1 MLWLHPWPDQGVF
14 SVKRF
19 LGLLVLA
26 FLWVPV
32 IHAGDGARWEKIVVD
47 PPSVEL
53 VGRDAMRQVLVQGR
67 TSKGRWVDLTHQA
80 RYLVSGGQ
88 AATVSQQGALLARG
102 DGQASLE
109 VRVAGR
115 TLQVPVTVREST
127 QYGVLNFENQVLP
140 IFNKYGCNAS
150 GCHGKA
156 EGQNGF
162 KLSVFG
168 FDPRGDHQALTM
180 QARGRRVFLG
190 APEQSLLIR
199 KASGTTPH
207 GGGTLVARDS
217 PEYRLLKTWISAGVP
232 FGTENDPVLVGI
244 EVEPTQRQMEMS
256 QSQQLRVTAKWSDGT
271 HRDVT
276 AMATYQTNKESMAI
290 VDRQGRVDTGQVP
303 GTVGIMANY
312 LGAVSV
318 FRAMIP
324 RSEAVVDYPE
334 VLENNFIDQH
344 VNRQLQDLNIVPSGA
359 CSDADFLRRV
369 YLDIIGT
376 LPTAAAARAFLSDQ
390 RPDRRVQL
398 VRQLLGRPEYADYWA
413 LKWSDTLRVERL
425 KLGRKNAYAYY
436 RWIHQSFLQNKPFNR
451 FAREVVTAEGPLNEL
466 AAGHFYKSVGSP
478 KDWASTLSQV
488 FLGVRIECAQCHHHP
503 FDRWS
508 QQDYYGMEAFFAQVK
523 FKQTSR
529 GEAIVAAGAA
539 KTTHPRS
546 GKEVFAHPLATK
558 MPAENKMGDR
568 RVELADWMTRAENPW
583 FAHNV
588 ANRMWAHFLGR
599 GLVEPLDDFRLTNP
613 PSNPALLDSL
623 ATCLVENDYDLHV
636 LIQVITASAAYQ
648 RSVAVNTTNK
658 EDEDNYSRF
667 LFKRMDAEVL
677 LDAICQVTGVQEKFA
692 GIPVGSR
699 AIQLWDSAVPHYF
712 LKTFGR
718 PVRVT
723 ACTCER
729 AVDPTVAQVLHI
741 LNSPGIQKKLSH
753 VGGQVASLV
762 ARHPDPSVLVEELYL
777 AMYSRFPTSDERQN
791 GMNYL
796 KNQPNRQL
804 ATEDLCWSMM
814 NSIEFVF
821 NH

>member
-1 MLWLHPWPDQGVF
+1 MPCLPPLHVF
-14 SVKRF
+14 RGFSLKRF
-19 LGLLVLA
+19 LGVLMMVL
-26 FLWVPV
+26 LWVPLV
-32 IHAGDGARWEKIVVD
+32 HADEDTRWKKIEVV
-47 PPSVEL
+47 PSSVAL
-53 VGRDAMRQVLVQGR
+53 VGRDAMQQVLVQGQ
-67 TSKGRWVDLTHQA
+67 TDTGRWVDLTHQA
-80 RYLVSGGQ
+80 RYQVADGQ
-88 AATVSQQGALLARG
+88 AVTVSRQGALLARF
-102 DGQASLE
+102 DGQTSLD
-109 VRVAGR
+109 VVVAGR
-115 TLQVPVTVREST
+115 TFQVPVTVREST
-127 QYGVLNFENQVLP
+127 QYGALNFENQLLP

-168 FDPRGDHQALTM
+168 FDPAGDHQALTM
-180 QARGRRVFLG
+180 QSRGRRVFFG

-207 GGGTLVARDS
+207 GGGTLIPQDS

-232 FGTENDPVLVGI
+232 FGTEKDPVLVGI
-244 EVEPTQRQMEMS
+244 EVEPTYRQMEMS

-276 AMATYQTNKESMAI
+276 AMATYQTNKESLAI
-290 VDRQGRVDTGQVP
+290 VDRKGRVNTGQVP
-303 GTVGIMANY
+303 GTVAIMANY

-324 RSEAVVDYPE
+324 RSEAVVDYPK
-334 VLENNFIDQH
+334 VLEKNFLDQH
-344 VNRQLQDLNIVPSGA
+344 VNRQLQDLNIVPSGN
-359 CSDADFLRRV
+359 CTDADFLRRV
-369 YLDIIGT
+369 YLDVIGS
-376 LPTAAAARAFLSDQ
+376 LPTAAEARAFLSDQ
-390 RPDRRVQL
+390 RPDRRAQL
-398 VRQLLGRPEYADYWA
+398 VKQLLERPEYADYWA
-413 LKWSDTLRVERL
+413 LKWADTLRVERL

-436 RWIHQSFLQNKPFNR
+436 RWIRQSFLKNKPFDR

-529 GEAIVAAGAA
+529 GEAIVAEGAA

-558 MPAENKMGDR
+558 MPAENNTGDR
-568 RVELADWMTRAENPW
+568 RVELADWMTGAQNPW

-623 ATCLVENDYDLHV
+623 AHHLVENDYNLHA
-636 LIQVITASAAYQ
+636 LIQLITASAAYQ
-648 RSVAVNTTNK
+648 RSVAVNATNR

-677 LDAICQVTGVQEKFA
+677 LDAICQVTGVEEKFA
-692 GIPVGSR
+692 GIPEGSR

-729 AVDPTVAQVLHI
+729 AVDPTVSQVLHM
-741 LNSPGIQKKLSH
+741 LNAPGIQEKLSH
-753 VGGQVASLV
+753 VGGQVARLV
-762 ARHPDPSVLVEELYL
+762 AKHPDPATLIEELYL
-777 AMYSRFPTSDERQN
+777 AMYSRFPTGEERRN

-804 ATEDLCWSMM
+804 AVEDLCWSMM

>member
-1 MLWLHPWPDQGVF
+1 MPCFPPLHVF
-14 SVKRF
+14 RSFSLKRF
-19 LGLLVLA
+19 LGALTVVLLWAPL
-26 FLWVPV
+26 
-32 IHAGDGARWEKIVVD
+32 IHADEDTRWKKIEVV
-47 PPSVEL
+47 PSSVAL
-53 VGRDAMRQVLVQGR
+53 VGRDAMQQVLVQGQ
-67 TSKGRWVDLTHQA
+67 TDTGRWVDLTHQA
-80 RYLVSGGQ
+80 RYQVADGQ
-88 AATVSQQGALLARG
+88 AVTVSRQGALLARF
-102 DGQASLE
+102 DGQASLD
-109 VRVAGR
+109 VVVAGR
-115 TLQVPVTVREST
+115 TFQVPVTVREST
-127 QYGVLNFENQVLP
+127 QYGALNFENQVLP

-168 FDPRGDHQALTM
+168 FDPAGDHQALTM
-180 QARGRRVFLG
+180 QARGRRVFFG

-207 GGGTLVARDS
+207 GGGTLIPQDS

-232 FGTENDPVLVGI
+232 LGTEKDPVLLGI
-244 EVEPTQRQMEMS
+244 EVEPTHRQMEMA

-271 HRDVT
+271 RRDVT
-276 AMATYQTNKESMAI
+276 AMATYQTNKESLAI
-290 VDRQGRVDTGQVP
+290 VDRKGRVDTGQVP
-303 GTVGIMANY
+303 GTVAIMANY

-324 RSEAVVDYPE
+324 RSEAVADYPQ
-334 VLENNFIDQH
+334 VLEKNFLDQH
-344 VNRQLQDLNIVPSGA
+344 VNRQLQDLNIVPSGN
-359 CSDADFLRRV
+359 CTDADFLRRI
-369 YLDIIGT
+369 YLDVIGS
-376 LPTAAAARAFLSDQ
+376 LPTAIEARAFLSDQ
-390 RPDRRVQL
+390 RPDRRAQL
-398 VRQLLGRPEYADYWA
+398 VKQLLKRPEYADYWA
-413 LKWSDTLRVERL
+413 LKWADTLRVERL

-436 RWIHQSFLQNKPFNR
+436 RWIRQSFRKNKPFDQ

-529 GEAIVAAGAA
+529 GEAIVAEGAA

-558 MPAENKMGDR
+558 MPAENNTGDR
-568 RVELADWMTRAENPW
+568 RVELADWMTGAENPW

-623 ATCLVENDYDLHV
+623 AHHLVENDYDLHA
-636 LIQVITASAAYQ
+636 LIQLITASAAYQ
-648 RSVAVNTTNK
+648 RSVAVNVTNQ
-658 EDEDNYSRF
+658 EDENNYSRF

-677 LDAICQVTGVQEKFA
+677 LDAICQVTGVEEKFA
-692 GIPVGSR
+692 GIPEGSR

-729 AVDPTVAQVLHI
+729 AVDPTVGQVLHM
-741 LNSPGIQKKLSH
+741 LNAPGIQEKLSH
-753 VGGQVASLV
+753 VGGQVALLV
-762 ARHPDPSVLVEELYL
+762 TRHPDASSLVEELYL
-777 AMYSRFPTSDERQN
+777 AMYSRFPTPDERQN
-791 GMNYL
+791 GVNYL

-804 ATEDLCWSMM
+804 AAEDLCWSMM

>member
-1 MLWLHPWPDQGVF
+1 MPCFPPLHVF
-14 SVKRF
+14 RSFSLKRF
-19 LGLLVLA
+19 LGALTVVLLWAPL
-26 FLWVPV
+26 
-32 IHAGDGARWEKIVVD
+32 IHADEDTRWKKIEVV
-47 PPSVEL
+47 PSSVAL
-53 VGRDAMRQVLVQGR
+53 VGRDAMQQVLVQGQ
-67 TSKGRWVDLTHQA
+67 TDTGRWVDLTHQA
-80 RYLVSGGQ
+80 RYQVADGQ
-88 AATVSQQGALLARG
+88 AVTVSRQGALLARF
-102 DGQASLE
+102 DGQASLD
-109 VRVAGR
+109 VVVAGR
-115 TLQVPVTVREST
+115 TFQVPVTVREST
-127 QYGVLNFENQVLP
+127 QYGALNFENQVLP

-168 FDPRGDHQALTM
+168 FDPAGDHQALTM
-180 QARGRRVFLG
+180 QARGRRVFFG

-207 GGGTLVARDS
+207 GGGTLIPQDS

-232 FGTENDPVLVGI
+232 LGTEKDPVLLGI
-244 EVEPTQRQMEMS
+244 EVEPTHRQMEMA

-271 HRDVT
+271 RRDVT
-276 AMATYQTNKESMAI
+276 AMATYQTNKESLAI
-290 VDRQGRVDTGQVP
+290 VDRKGRVDTGQVP
-303 GTVGIMANY
+303 GTVAIMANY

-324 RSEAVVDYPE
+324 RAEAVADYPQ
-334 VLENNFIDQH
+334 VLEKNFLDQH
-344 VNRQLQDLNIVPSGA
+344 VNRQLQDLNIVPSGN
-359 CSDADFLRRV
+359 CTDADFLRHI
-369 YLDIIGT
+369 YLDVIGS
-376 LPTAAAARAFLSDQ
+376 LPTAIEARAFLSDQ
-390 RPDRRVQL
+390 RPDRRAQL
-398 VRQLLGRPEYADYWA
+398 VKQLLKRPEYADYWA
-413 LKWSDTLRVERL
+413 LKWADTLRVERL

-436 RWIHQSFLQNKPFNR
+436 RWIRQSFRKNKPFDQ

-529 GEAIVAAGAA
+529 GEAIVAEGAA

-558 MPAENKMGDR
+558 MPAENNTGDR
-568 RVELADWMTRAENPW
+568 RVELADWMTGAENPW

-623 ATCLVENDYDLHV
+623 AHHLVENDYDLHA
-636 LIQVITASAAYQ
+636 LIQLITASAAYQ
-648 RSVAVNTTNK
+648 RSVAVNVTNQ
-658 EDEDNYSRF
+658 EDENNYSRF

-677 LDAICQVTGVQEKFA
+677 LDAICQVTGVEEKFA
-692 GIPVGSR
+692 GIPEGSR

-729 AVDPTVAQVLHI
+729 AVDPTVGQVLHM
-741 LNSPGIQKKLSH
+741 LNAPGIQEKLSH
-753 VGGQVASLV
+753 VGGQVALLV
-762 ARHPDPSVLVEELYL
+762 TRHPDASSLVEELYL
-777 AMYSRFPTSDERQN
+777 AMYSRFPTPDERQN
-791 GMNYL
+791 GVNYL

-804 ATEDLCWSMM
+804 AAEDLCWSMM